1 MRDPAD
7 TKTPDLAG
15 DLPKK
20 SGRPA
25 KYATAAER
33 QAAYR
38 QRRLAA
44 GNPVP
49 RESIAALKSR
59 IRELEAQLTASSKAA
74 PDTDTGTVAEIDT
87 LRAQTVT
94 LSDEI
99 HALQQASYLQQSEMA
114 RLQAELRHQ
123 PKPSATTQSKF
134 IIASYDQ
141 RYQAVLKMRW
151 IEYGSDDQI
160 KRLRINLKKAAT
172 AITELKH
179 ELPNERANSD
189 ATFVAE
195 MAIALTHYDTA
206 LEKAVREASK
216 VKAKKEAERD
226 TRKQND
232 LQAAEAAI
240 FGSDTSLET
249 VRSWIDALITL
260 DAEAGRAWMQE
271 THRTQN
277 ALVGFSGSVYDL
289 KRIRDKGDPL
299 AMRRAVANEKLSL
312 MPTGSR
318 NESRDGTYW
327 HAGWSD
333 VVAWRSKVNR

>member
-7 TKTPDLAG
+7 TITPDLAG

-49 RESIAALKSR
+49 RASIAALKSR
-59 IRELEAQLTASSKAA
+59 IRELEAQLTAPSKAA
-74 PDTDTGTVAEIDT
+74 PETGTVAEIDT

-99 HALQQASYLQQSEMA
+99 HALQQASYLQQAEMA
-114 RLQAELRHQ
+114 RLQAELRHP
-123 PKPSATTQSKF
+123 PKPSATTQSKSL
-134 IIASYDQ
+134 IASYDQ

-179 ELPNERANSD
+179 ELPNERANPD

-249 VRSWIDALITL
+249 ARSWIDALITL
-260 DAEAGRAWMQE
+260 DAEAGRAWMK
-271 THRTQN
+271 TSNGTQN

-289 KRIRDKGDPL
+289 KSVRDKGDPI

-312 MPTGSR
+312 MPQGSR

-333 VVAWRSKVNR
+333 VVAWRSTVNR